1 MTDFNPLVLK
11 GVFSAMFTPYD
22 KEGRVNVAMIEQIV
36 EFHLQAGLAGFYVTG
51 STGESF
57 LLSESERKLV
67 VESVVKF
74 NRGRGKIIAH
84 VGHIS
89 TDTAVE
95 LARHAAQCGVD
106 ALSAVGPVYFG
117 PTFDHAY
124 RHYHDIAGAADLP
137 FIIYSL
143 GRDLVPDQDVK
154 FFNIKNAVGMKYTG
168 MNFFAMQQLM
178 KKIDKPHIFFSGA
191 DELFLAALPF
201 GVSGSIGTSQNFA
214 PSHFATIYRLF
225 NEGKIEEARK
235 IQSEI
240 NNVIE
245 VMLIDSER
253 SYQKAVMR
261 YVGFDSG
268 NFRKPFKPL
277 TEAEYQDFAK
287 KLEKLNV
294 LRPGK

>member
-1 MTDFNPLVLK
+1 MNNFDPRSLK
-11 GVFSAMFTPYD
+11 GVYSAMFTPYD
-22 KEGRVNVAMIEQIV
+22 KEGRVNVAMIERIV
-36 EFHLQAGLAGFYVTG
+36 EFHLQSGLTGFYVTG

-74 NRGRGKIIAH
+74 NRGRGKVIAH

-89 TDTAVE
+89 TDIAVE
-95 LARHAAQCGVD
+95 LARHAARCGVD

-124 RHYHDIAGAADLP
+124 RHYHDIAGATDLP

-143 GRDLVPDQDVK
+143 GRDLVPDQDVN

-214 PSHFATIYRLF
+214 PGHFAKIFCLF
-225 NEGKIEEARK
+225 NEGKIDEARK
-235 IQSEI
+235 IQCEI

-245 VMLIDSER
+245 LMLIDGER

-261 YVGFDSG
+261 YVGLDCG
-268 NFRKPFKPL
+268 NFRKPFKQL
-277 TEAEYQDFAK
+277 SEAEYRDFA
-287 KLEKLNV
+287 EKLAK
-294 LRPGK
+294 LIDRYF